1 MKGAQGEKVEAVQK
15 PRKFST
21 GAAHHQ
27 DGGMAQACGPT
38 SRDMSGAKLL
48 LPSHSCSGTGTRF
61 YSYSY
66 RPIVLD

>member
-27 DGGMAQACGPT
+27 DGGMDMHGAQPLGTCLEL
-38 SRDMSGAKLL
+38 SFCSLL
-48 LPSHSCSGTGTRF
+48 IAAVELARGSIAIAV
-61 YSYSY
+61 